1 MLHIL
6 TYYFKSSVRSNN
18 AGVTREFIID
28 SDAVDVGRKLST
40 HSGYCDVGT

>member
-1 MLHIL
+1 MEYL
-6 TYYFKSSVRSNN
+6 TPSRVVVLKLY
-18 AGVTREFIID
+18 REFIID